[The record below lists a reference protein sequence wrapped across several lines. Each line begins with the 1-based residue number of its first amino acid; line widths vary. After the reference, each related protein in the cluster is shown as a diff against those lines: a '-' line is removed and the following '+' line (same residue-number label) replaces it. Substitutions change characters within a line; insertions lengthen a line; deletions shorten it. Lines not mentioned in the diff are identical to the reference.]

1 MDITKKTV
9 EELKALAYDQMAI
22 KQQAEMN
29 LQALNE
35 EIGKKIKEDKPK
47 KDKKE

>member
-1 MDITKKTV
+1 M
-9 EELKALAYDQMAI
+9 

-35 EIGKKIKEDKPK
+35 EIGKKMKEEEPK
-47 KDKKE
+47 KE

>member
-9 EELKALAYDQMAI
+9 EQLKSLAYDQIAM
-22 KQQAEMN
+22 KQQAEAN

-35 EIGKKIKEDKPK
+35 EIGKKMKEEEPK

>member
-9 EELKALAYDQMAI
+9 EELKALAYDQMAM

-35 EIGKKIKEDKPK
+35 EIGKRMKEKPK